1 MKRLLVSALLLLPLS
16 AFGAHM
22 DVIEFE
28 LLEGCSFSKYMEIVG
43 DFNQWGESYGYKA
56 EIAMPLQNEN
66 LTSMYWLGTSANAA
80 SFGKAWDAWRDAL
93 GDSDSEPAKL
103 WMRFQQCST
112 NLTRHGYDVY

>member
-1 MKRLLVSALLLLPLS
+1 
-16 AFGAHM
+16 M